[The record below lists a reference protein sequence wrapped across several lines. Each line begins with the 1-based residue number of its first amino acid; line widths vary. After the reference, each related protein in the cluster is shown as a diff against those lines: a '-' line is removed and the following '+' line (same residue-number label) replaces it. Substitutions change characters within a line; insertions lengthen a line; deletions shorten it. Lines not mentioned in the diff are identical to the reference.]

1 MSTVP
6 PARVGRKVRT
16 SSATRVVLSR
26 GMLIGMLL
34 CHKRAVRARSGS
46 RDMCNALVICDCDC
60 ALEGIMKLPRRKL
73 LRLATGVAALPVL
86 SRLAGAQSYPSR
98 PVRIVAAFAAGGG
111 VDITARLIG
120 QWLSDRLGQSF
131 VVENRPG
138 AGGNIGTEA
147 VVNAPPDG
155 HTLLLATVPN
165 AVNATLYEKLNFNFI
180 RDIAPVAGI
189 IRVSMVI
196 LVHPSV
202 PAKTVPELIAYAKR
216 NPGKVNMA
224 SAGAGSAPH
233 MAGEL
238 FNFMAG
244 VNMVHVPY
252 RGQGPALSDLLGGQV
267 QVFFATT
274 PGTSD
279 FARTGKL
286 RALAVTSPTRAEGFS
301 ELPRV
306 GDFVPGYEA
315 SQWYGIAAPKNTP
328 VEVVDKLNRE
338 INAALSDPAMRA
350 KFAEIGGEPLAGSP
364 SEFGR
369 LIAEETEKWG
379 KVVKF
384 TGLKPERP
392 GGGSRDA
399 AATAPRRSRELY
411 HCQLGQTQRDGGAV
425 AAASRW
431 F

>member
-1 MSTVP
+1 MW
-6 PARVGRKVRT
+6 
-16 SSATRVVLSR
+16 
-26 GMLIGMLL
+26 
-34 CHKRAVRARSGS
+34 
-46 RDMCNALVICDCDC
+46 NALVICDC
-60 ALEGIMKLPRRKL
+60 ALEGIMTFPRRKL
-73 LRLATGVAALPVL
+73 LRLAAGVAALPVL
-86 SRLAGAQSYPSR
+86 SRLATAQSYPSR
-98 PVRIVAAFAAGGG
+98 PVRIVASFAAGGG

-165 AVNATLYEKLNFNFI
+165 AVNATLYDKLI

-202 PAKTVPELIAYAKR
+202 PAKTVPELIAYAKA

-252 RGQGPALSDLLGGQV
+252 RGQGPALSDLLGAQV

-279 FARTGKL
+279 FVRTGKL

-301 ELPRV
+301 QLPRV
-306 GDFVPGYEA
+306 GDFVAGYEA

-328 VEVVDKLNRE
+328 VEVIDKLNRE
-338 INAALSDPAMRA
+338 INVALNDAAMRA

-369 LIAEETEKWG
+369 FIAEETEKWG

-384 TGLKPERP
+384 TGLKPE
-392 GGGSRDA
+392 
-399 AATAPRRSRELY
+399 
-411 HCQLGQTQRDGGAV
+411 
-425 AAASRW
+425 
-431 F
+431 